1 MKSLPLKTIISEIG
15 GEVFQGTKDIT
26 VDNFA
31 TKRRRLGR
39 GVLLF
44 DLYHNDDINPG
55 IKLKNCRCAV
65 VTEKPFDFAFIG
77 SNITVIRVP
86 DISKAYWK
94 FVEFYRN
101 LFDIPV
107 IGVTG
112 TCGKTTTKEMIKHIL
127 SGRLK
132 VNATYKSYNSAFRH
146 LGYLLS
152 MDDDTQAA
160 VFEMGV
166 AYPGD
171 LLLSS
176 RYFKPQV
183 GVITNIGIDH
193 LQGFGSL
200 DAYIKGKAE
209 FLEGLGYKGTIIL
222 NADDE
227 NIKKI
232 DFSKFKGNIIYFGYS
247 DKSHFKIIKT
257 RHVKKGIKFSMQHND
272 KVYNFVIPGH
282 AEFNV
287 YNAAAA
293 IAAAYAVGFD
303 IEEAGRRLESF
314 ENVEKHFEFNEGING
329 SIIVD
334 DTWSTNPTSAESAL
348 KLLKRLSRGKKT
360 IAVLG
365 KMSLLGKHSNE
376 FHYEIGAK
384 AARMRINKLVALGN
398 GAEEIA
404 RGALEKGMKE
414 QDVYFCKNS
423 EQAYEILNKVLD
435 DKSIALVKT
444 SMLASCND
452 LMDRITIKK

>member
-1 MKSLPLKTIISEIG
+1 MKSLPLRTIISEIG
-15 GEVFQGTKDIT
+15 GEVLQGTEDIT
-26 VDNFA
+26 ISSFVM
-31 TKRRRLGR
+31 KRRRLSQ

-44 DLYHNDDINPG
+44 DIYQSEEKKQSITLN
-55 IKLKNCRCAV
+55 NCQCAV
-65 VTEKPFDFAFIG
+65 VTERPADFSAIG
-77 SNITVIRVP
+77 ENITVIRVE
-86 DISKAYWK
+86 DINKAYWK
-94 FVEFYRN
+94 FVDFYRS

-127 SGRLK
+127 SGSLK

-152 MDDDTQAA
+152 IDDDTQAA

-183 GVITNIGIDH
+183 GVITNIGVDH
-193 LQGFGSL
+193 LRGFGTL

-209 FLEGLGYKGTIIL
+209 FLEGLGYTGTLIL

-232 DFSKFKGNIIYFGYS
+232 DLSIFCGNIVYFGFCHRA
-247 DKSHFKIIKT
+247 HFKILKIWHIK
-257 RHVKKGIKFSMQHND
+257 RGMKFSLQYRD
-272 KVYNFVIPGH
+272 KVYDFFIPGH

-293 IAAAYAVGFD
+293 IAAANAVGFD
-303 IEEAGRRLESF
+303 IEEAGHRLQSF
-314 ENVEKHFEFNEGING
+314 KNVEKHFELNEGING
-329 SIIVD
+329 STVVD
-334 DTWSTNPTSAESAL
+334 DTWSTNPTSALSAL
-348 KLLKRLSRGKKT
+348 KLLKRLSQGKKT

-365 KMSLLGKHSNE
+365 KMSLLGKHSKE
-376 FHYEIGAK
+376 LHYDIGVKVAQLG
-384 AARMRINKLVALGN
+384 IDQLVALGD
-398 GAEEIA
+398 GAGDIA
-404 RGALEKGMKE
+404 RGALENGMSKH
-414 QDVYFCKNS
+414 DVFFCRNS
-423 EQAYEILNKVLD
+423 EHAYEVLKRLLD
-435 DKSIALVKT
+435 SNTMALVKT
-444 SMLASCND
+444 SMLASYKD
-452 LMDRITIKK
+452 LMDKIIRKK

>member
-1 MKSLPLKTIISEIG
+1 MKSLPLKTVVSEIG
-15 GEVFQGTKDIT
+15 GKVLQGTKDLT
-26 VDNFA
+26 VSNFA
-31 TKRRRLGR
+31 TKRKRLGQ
-39 GVLLF
+39 GALLF
-44 DLYHNDDINPG
+44 DLYPNEDINPSTK
-55 IKLKNCRCAV
+55 IKNCRCAV
-65 VTEKPFDFAFIG
+65 VTERPDDFAAIG
-77 SNITVIRVP
+77 KNITLIRVP

-94 FVEFYRN
+94 FVDFYRS

-152 MDDDTQAA
+152 IDDDTQAA

-209 FLEGLGYKGTIIL
+209 FLEGLGYKGTIVL

-232 DFSKFKGNIIYFGYS
+232 DLRKYKGNVIYFGFN
-247 DKSHFKIIKT
+247 DNAHFKILKI
-257 RHVKKGIKFSMQHND
+257 RHTKKGIKFSLQHND
-272 KVYNFVIPGH
+272 KVYNFFVPGH

-287 YNAAAA
+287 YNATAA
-293 IAAAYAVGFD
+293 IAAANAVGFD
-303 IEEAGRRLESF
+303 VEEAGLRLESF
-314 ENVEKHFEFNEGING
+314 KNVEKHFEFNNGING
-329 SIIVD
+329 STIID
-334 DTWSTNPTSAESAL
+334 DTWSTNPTSAASAL
-348 KLLKRLSRGKKT
+348 KLLKRLSKGKKT

-365 KMSLLGKHSNE
+365 KMSLLGKHSKE
-376 FHYEIGAK
+376 LHYEIGAK
-384 AARMRINKLVALGN
+384 VAQLGIDLLVALGN
-398 GAEEIA
+398 GTEEMV
-404 RGALEKGMKE
+404 RGAMENGMDE
-414 QDVYFCKNS
+414 QDVFFCRGS
-423 EQAYEILNKVLD
+423 DEAYEVLERILD
-435 DKSIALVKT
+435 SDSIVLVKT
-444 SMLASCND
+444 SMLASYKD
-452 LMDRITIKK
+452 LMDKLIMK

>member
-15 GEVFQGTKDIT
+15 GEVLQGPGDIT
-26 VDNFA
+26 VRSFV
-31 TKRRRLGR
+31 TKRRRLSR
-39 GVLLF
+39 NVLLF
-44 DLYHNDDINPG
+44 DLYPNGD
-55 IKLKNCRCAV
+55 IKLNVTSPKYKCAV
-65 VTEKPFDFAFIG
+65 VTERPADFAAVG
-77 SNITVIRVP
+77 ENITVIWVK
-86 DISKAYWK
+86 DINKAYWK

-146 LGYLLS
+146 LSYLLS
-152 MDDDTQAA
+152 IDDNTQAA

-209 FLEGLGYKGTIIL
+209 FLEGLDYKGTIIL

-232 DFSKFKGNIIYFGYS
+232 DLGKFKGNIIYFGYS
-247 DKSHFKIIKT
+247 DKSHFRIQKI
-257 RHVKKGIKFSMQHND
+257 RHLKKGIKFSLMHKD
-272 KVYNFVIPGH
+272 KIYNFFVPGH

-293 IAAAYAVGFD
+293 IAAANAVGFD
-303 IEEAGRRLESF
+303 IEEAGHRLKSF
-314 ENVEKHFEFNEGING
+314 KNVEKHFEFNEGING
-329 SIIVD
+329 STIVD
-334 DTWSTNPTSAESAL
+334 DTWSTNPTSVESAL
-348 KLLKRLSRGKKT
+348 KLLKNLSKGKKT

-365 KMSLLGKHSNE
+365 KMSLLGRHSKKL
-376 FHYEIGAK
+376 HYETGSKVAQLGIDQL
-384 AARMRINKLVALGN
+384 IALGD

-404 RGALEKGMKE
+404 RGALESGM
-414 QDVYFCKNS
+414 DNHAVYFCRSS
-423 EQAYEILNKVLD
+423 EHAYEVLENLLD
-435 DKSIALVKT
+435 SNSIALVKT
-444 SMLASCND
+444 SMLSSYKD
-452 LMDRITIKK
+452 LMEKIIMKK